1 MPKTV
6 GQHVGES
13 FGGADFIGLGK
24 WSARQ
29 RVLNSSGGLTVE
41 KQQVRFRRNPKSFLN
56 SSCDLTVE
64 RQQVGSR
71 STVVVRV

>member
-1 MPKTV
+1 MCLALLIALQAKVPKTV
-6 GQHVGES
+6 GQQVVES

-41 KQQVRFRRNPKSFLN
+41 KQQVGFR
-56 SSCDLTVE
+56 V
-64 RQQVGSR
+64 
-71 STVVVRV
+71 